1 MSEISQ
7 VKRGTMNAIFDGCV
21 AILVFLAERLGMT
34 YEAVNVWIFVIIWL
48 TFTLILGGLIVRKHL
63 LIKNLKRNRLIKERL
78 NLSVDQK

>member
-1 MSEISQ
+1 
-7 VKRGTMNAIFDGCV
+7 MNAIFDGCV